1 MISRYLSNALAIV
14 AIAMSGTAI
23 YLQLRTDR
31 IIHARGVVISDAN
44 GVERVI
50 LGAPTPGPV
59 IDGKHES
66 RAGDLSGIIING
78 PDGTERGGYGTIDVG
93 GEAVLTL
100 DSQDGR
106 TEQLKIVSNPK
117 DGASLFISTGDGS
130 KTLMLS
136 TYTGQPRITQLY
148 NGKEI
153 ASYSTTVTSAG
164 NSD

>member
-1 MISRYLSNALAIV
+1 MPRHITNAIAIV
-14 AIAMSGTAI
+14 AMAMSGTAI

-31 IIHARGVVISDAN
+31 VIHASGIVISDAN

-59 IDGKHES
+59 IDGKHQS
-66 RAGDLSGIIING
+66 RAGALSGMIING

-117 DGASLFISTGDGS
+117 DGASLFIATGDGS

-148 NGKEI
+148 NDKEV
-153 ASYSTTVTSAG
+153 ASYSATATPEAESK
-164 NSD
+164 

>member
-1 MISRYLSNALAIV
+1 MLRHVSNVLAIA

-23 YLQLRTDR
+23 YLQLRSDR
-31 IIHARGVVISDAN
+31 VIHARGIVISDTN

-59 IDGKHES
+59 INGKHQS
-66 RAGDLSGIIING
+66 RAGDLSGIVING

-93 GEAVLTL
+93 GEAILTL

-117 DGASLFISTGDGS
+117 DGASLFLTTGDGS

-136 TYTGQPRITQLY
+136 TYTGEPRITQLY
-148 NGKEI
+148 AGKEV
-153 ASYSTTVTSAG
+153 ASYSTTTASAAG
-164 NSD
+164 SE